1 MNPGMLFNIWLIAL
15 GSAALIF
22 RKRFASMNIR
32 FQNRVWG
39 FGFGD
44 REEEASVFVIVV
56 SGLVFVVIG
65 LFGFGA

>member
-1 MNPGMLFNIWLIAL
+1 MLFNLWLIAL

-32 FQNRVWG
+32 FQNRMWG

-44 REEEASVFVIVV
+44 REEGASVFVIIIG
-56 SGLVFVVIG
+56 GLVFVVIG